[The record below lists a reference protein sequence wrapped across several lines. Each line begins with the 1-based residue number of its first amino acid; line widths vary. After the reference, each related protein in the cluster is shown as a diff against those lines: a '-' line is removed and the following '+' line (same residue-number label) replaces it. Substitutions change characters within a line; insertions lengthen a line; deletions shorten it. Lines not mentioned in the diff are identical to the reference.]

1 MSRDN
6 LDIESLM
13 QQSLMQ
19 PSGTRPSTARLAR
32 ATLLAEES
40 RLSRTLLGRDLEQ
53 TANNMS
59 EDTDEDSDEND
70 PDEEFI
76 QRIVNGSHLQR
87 ATLTEGLK

>member
-1 MSRDN
+1 
-6 LDIESLM
+6 M

-40 RLSRTLLGRDLEQ
+40 RLSRTLRRDLEQ

-76 QRIVNGSHLQR
+76 QRIVNGS
-87 ATLTEGLK
+87 TVGLK